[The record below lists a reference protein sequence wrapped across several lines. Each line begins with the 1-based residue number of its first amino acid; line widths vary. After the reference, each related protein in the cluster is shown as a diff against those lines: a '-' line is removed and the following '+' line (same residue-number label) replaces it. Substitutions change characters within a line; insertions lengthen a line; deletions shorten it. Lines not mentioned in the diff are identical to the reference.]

1 MMSDV
6 GTIAWC
12 KPGEPRPIHTV
23 HNIKAHTQL
32 WGVIGWNFKAF
43 SRYDGYMNS
52 ATYHR
57 LLSTHVGPYTSKLRR
72 HKFYQDNISYHKT
85 QTILTWLE
93 DNGIE
98 CLDAPPYSPEFN
110 AIEYAW
116 SWIKSYVAAQQPKTS
131 AQLNASIDNACNAI
145 PQKVIQSYISH
156 SLTEM
161 QERVNH

>member
-110 AIEYAW
+110 AIEYVW